1 MGQEHECNAVTFLN
15 TKTPPCLCHPIII
28 TINHALACFSE
39 YLNSSRPAYVMLL
52 LTTMIITSLS
62 NVPVQY
68 FLHHIFSTLTLS
80 YALPYTIDLSCEKK
94 TQETVLSVP
103 DIVIFQALSTQGGQ
117 RHQNAVAAVAIGTAE
132 THLLAVVA
140 F

>member
-1 MGQEHECNAVTFLN
+1 
-15 TKTPPCLCHPIII
+15 
-28 TINHALACFSE
+28 
-39 YLNSSRPAYVMLL
+39 MLL
-52 LTTMIITSLS
+52 LTTMIITFLS

-117 RHQNAVAAVAIGTAE
+117 RHQNAVATVAIGTAE